1 MKRERYFQDELR
13 KMFVSYAVIPVF
25 VFTLVCG
32 VIFMAAFLYG
42 RLSITRRQNHLV
54 AQELTR
60 VLTGYQDGLKELSAI
75 PGLLEADSG
84 EVSGEASRSR
94 IAGIQRQI
102 YEIVYR
108 LQNEIGYEAE
118 FHVLDQNGNEIGYE
132 VGTGDSRTS
141 ISSRITVRQWMHW
154 GGPEPAPGGC
164 LRRWIRSRDVL

>member
-108 LQNEIGYEAE
+108 LQNEIG
-118 FHVLDQNGNEIGYE
+118 
-132 VGTGDSRTS
+132 TS

>member
-94 IAGIQRQI
+94 NFMCVIRMGMRSAMRLEPETAG
-102 YEIVYR
+102 
-108 LQNEIGYEAE
+108 
-118 FHVLDQNGNEIGYE
+118 
-132 VGTGDSRTS
+132 TS

>member
-84 EVSGEASRSR
+84 EDFGRGFKIPDCRNSA
-94 IAGIQRQI
+94 AD
-102 YEIVYR
+102 
-108 LQNEIGYEAE
+108 L
-118 FHVLDQNGNEIGYE
+118 
-132 VGTGDSRTS
+132 
-141 ISSRITVRQWMHW
+141 
-154 GGPEPAPGGC
+154 
-164 LRRWIRSRDVL
+164 

>member
-94 IAGIQRQI
+94 IAEIQRQI

-132 VGTGDSRTS
+132 VGTGDSRNVHKQQDYGTA
-141 ISSRITVRQWMHW
+141 VD
-154 GGPEPAPGGC
+154 APVSYTH
-164 LRRWIRSRDVL
+164 LTLPTIYSV